1 MMLYTKNTKVP
12 TKKLLQLISRFSKV
26 TGYKANTQKY
36 VAFLHTNSELSES
49 KKKKKQKNKQ
59 KKKNIKN
66 HIKKQIYIYIY
77 RNKLNPGGKRPT
89 L

>member
-49 KKKKKQKNKQ
+49 KKKKKKNP
-59 KKKNIKN
+59 N
-66 HIKKQIYIYIY
+66 
-77 RNKLNPGGKRPT
+77 
-89 L
+89 

>member
-49 KKKKKQKNKQ
+49 KKKKKKP
-59 KKKNIKN
+59 I
-66 HIKKQIYIYIY
+66 
-77 RNKLNPGGKRPT
+77 
-89 L
+89 

>member
-49 KKKKKQKNKQ
+49 KTNKQTNKQ
-59 KKKNIKN
+59 KKTLKITSKNKY
-66 HIKKQIYIYIY
+66 IYIYI
-77 RNKLNPGGKRPT
+77 
-89 L
+89 